1 MAGSLRVAMLA
12 GALLGGALFARPASA
27 VDLGCMYHGLGLP
40 LAGPDAV
47 DCGIVASDNER
58 GRKRAIRCAQR
69 AIAAGQPVRV
79 GTGFWGGDVLGCDV
93 VVVDDE
99 RQYWLISLF
108 QDFSLDMKVPEVFVG
123 RCPTIDL
130 DWQDPNGQGRFGP
143 RDCPFDDEAFEVLKA
158 SF

>member
-47 DCGIVASDNER
+47 DCGIVNSDNER

-69 AIAAGQPVRV
+69 AIAAGKPVRV

-93 VVVDDE
+93 VVVDAA
-99 RQYWLISLF
+99 RQHWLITLF
-108 QDFSLDMKVPEVFVG
+108 LDFSLDMKAPEVHVG
-123 RCPTIDL
+123 KCPTIDFA
-130 DWQDPNGQGRFGP
+130 WEDPRGDGRFGP
-143 RDCPFDDEAFEVLKA
+143 RECIPDAEAFELVRYSL
-158 SF
+158 